1 MRGIAAWVVRGI
13 TGCVGGVIVAA
24 CGGSTPPPDTPAANA
39 AAATPPASS
48 ASAPAAVASAVA
60 APAAPAAPA
69 ASTAAADPD
78 PPLDDPNEQPGPIA
92 MAPEFDKK
100 KAKVSFPK
108 KAKPDGQCW
117 SQVSATGDNAKDFDA
132 IVAACGTPTG
142 LVEYAKPVQGKLHHK
157 HDPVDVFTMPVFAGY
172 CYRYFAIAD
181 ASISDLDLLIEKKGG
196 ALVGDDKTN
205 SPFAII
211 DTEQPWCQ
219 DEDQNL
225 EFHVKVDGPGKGG
238 YTFGVWARPQH

>member
-1 MRGIAAWVVRGI
+1 
-13 TGCVGGVIVAA
+13 
-24 CGGSTPPPDTPAANA
+24 
-39 AAATPPASS
+39 
-48 ASAPAAVASAVA
+48 
-60 APAAPAAPA
+60 
-69 ASTAAADPD
+69 
-78 PPLDDPNEQPGPIA
+78 

-100 KAKVSFPK
+100 KPKASFPK
-108 KAKPDGQCW
+108 KSKPDAQCW
-117 SQVSATGDNAKDFDA
+117 AQVSVTGDNVKDYAA
-132 IVAACGTPTG
+132 IVAACGSPTG
-142 LVEYAKPVQGKLHHK
+142 LAEYAKPVQGKLHHK
-157 HDPVDVFTMPVFAGY
+157 YDPVDVFTMPVLAGY

-181 ASISDLDLLIEKKGG
+181 STISDLDLLIEKKGG

-211 DTEQPWCQ
+211 DTDQPWCQ